1 MPILDTGIRAVANR
15 MPKVISPETHAVLDY
30 ITAGGFLLGAA
41 LFWANHRRAAVASLA
56 CGLAEL
62 GTTMTTDF
70 PGGVTPAMSFQT
82 HGKIEGG
89 LAATCGLL
97 PMLMMFGDD
106 PRAYFFRGM
115 ALNLT
120 TVAALTDWDAPTG
133 TRSERRRSRLDRRTA

>member
-1 MPILDTGIRAVANR
+1 MAILDTGIRAVANR
-15 MPKVISPETHAVLDY
+15 MPKVISPGTHAVIDY
-30 ITAGGFLLGAA
+30 MTVGGFLVAAA
-41 LFWANHRRAAVASLA
+41 LFWRNNRRAAVASLA

-70 PGGVTPAMSFQT
+70 PGGVTPGISFQT

-89 LAATCGLL
+89 LAATCGMLPTLL
-97 PMLMMFGDD
+97 MFGDD

-115 ALNLT
+115 ALNIT

-133 TRSERRRSRLDRRTA
+133 TRSRGERRRMRLA